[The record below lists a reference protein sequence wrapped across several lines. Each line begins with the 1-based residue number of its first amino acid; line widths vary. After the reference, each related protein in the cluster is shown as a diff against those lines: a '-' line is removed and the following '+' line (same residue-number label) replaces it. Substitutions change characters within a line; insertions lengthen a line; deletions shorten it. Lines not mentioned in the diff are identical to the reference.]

1 MSDNNE
7 DTLTFLTE
15 DLPEFTVGEYY
26 DEIVYAEGGP
36 APITFAIESGE
47 LPAGIQLSTNGVV
60 AGTPT
65 DDSGDTTVFITA
77 TDANGANVTQAF
89 DCEVGKAT
97 EQGDEAEAADAN

>member
-1 MSDNNE
+1 MTDNIK

-15 DLPEFTVGEYY
+15 DLPVFTVGEDY
-26 DEIVYAEGGP
+26 DEIVYAEGGS

-77 TDANGANVTQAF
+77 ADANGANVTQAF
-89 DCEVGKAT
+89 DCQVSKDTDQEA
-97 EQGDEAEAADAN
+97 EEAEAN